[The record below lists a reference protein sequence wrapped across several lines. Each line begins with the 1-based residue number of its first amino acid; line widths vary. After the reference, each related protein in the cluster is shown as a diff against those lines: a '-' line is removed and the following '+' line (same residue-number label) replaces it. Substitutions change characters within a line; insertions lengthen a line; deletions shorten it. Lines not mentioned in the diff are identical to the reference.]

1 MITHWQYNGSVKN
14 LIGDVKKIISDNDYK
29 TIDIAA
35 SLQFWSY
42 PECKFV
48 ADIVKIEQEG
58 VKFFD
63 FNIQDKNT
71 WAELLNYVEEHGKF
85 DYSICSHTL
94 EDVITPT
101 DLLELLPK
109 ISKKGYIAI
118 PSKYNE
124 FMFLW
129 DNKYR
134 GNAHHKQIIDVKDDM
149 ICIYPKY
156 PFIEVFEETD
166 KVLENNLG
174 NELVV
179 FWEDE
184 IPYKFFA
191 QDNIF
196 HSDGDLIKQFYK
208 QISSN

>member
-14 LIGDVKKIISDNDYK
+14 LIGDVKKIISDNNYK
-29 TIDIAA
+29 TIDIGA

-63 FNIQDKNT
+63 FNIQNKNT
-71 WAELLNYVEEHGKF
+71 WTELLNYVEEHGKF

-101 DLLELLPK
+101 DLLELLPR

>member
-14 LIGDVKKIISDNDYK
+14 LIGDVKKLISDNNYK
-29 TIDIAA
+29 TIDIGA

-63 FNIQDKNT
+63 FNIQNKNT
-71 WAELLNYVEEHGKF
+71 WAELLNYVAEHGKF

-149 ICIYPKY
+149 IYIYPKY

>member
-14 LIGDVKKIISDNDYK
+14 LIGDVKKLISDNNYK
-29 TIDIAA
+29 TIDIGA

-63 FNIQDKNT
+63 FNIQNKNT
-71 WAELLNYVEEHGKF
+71 WTELLNYVEEHGKF

-101 DLLELLPK
+101 DLLELLPR

-174 NELVV
+174 NELVI

>member
-29 TIDIAA
+29 TIDIGA

-48 ADIVKIEQEG
+48 AEIVKIEQEG

>member
-29 TIDIAA
+29 TIDIGA

-71 WAELLNYVEEHGKF
+71 WTELLNYVEEHGKF

-179 FWEDE
+179 FWEDT

-196 HSDGDLIKQFYK
+196 NSDGELIKEFYK
-208 QISSN
+208 QISGN

>member
-1 MITHWQYNGSVKN
+1 MITHWQYNTIVKN
-14 LIGDVKKIISDNDYK
+14 STVDVKTLISENTYK
-29 TIDIAA
+29 TIDIGA

-48 ADIVKIEQEG
+48 ADIVKIDKED
-58 VKFFD
+58 VKFFN
-63 FNIQDKNT
+63 FNIQDKST
-71 WAELLNYVEEHGKF
+71 WGELLNYVEKHGKF

-101 DLLELLPK
+101 ELLDLLPK
-109 ISKKGYIAI
+109 ISNKGYIAI
-118 PSKYNE
+118 PSKFDE
-124 FMFLW
+124 FSFLW

-134 GNAHHKQIIDVKDDM
+134 GNAHHKQIIDIKDDM

-156 PFIEVFEETD
+156 PFIEVFD
-166 KVLENNLG
+166 DSNKLLENNLG
-174 NELVV
+174 KELVI
-179 FWEDE
+179 FWENE

-196 HSDGDLIKQFYK
+196 HSDNELIKEFYK
-208 QISSN
+208 QISTN

>member
-14 LIGDVKKIISDNDYK
+14 LIGDVKKLISDNNYK
-29 TIDIAA
+29 TIDIGA

-63 FNIQDKNT
+63 FNIQNKNT
-71 WAELLNYVEEHGKF
+71 WTELLNYVAEHGKF

>member
-1 MITHWQYNGSVKN
+1 MITHWQYNGLVKN
-14 LIGDVKKIISDNDYK
+14 LIGDVKKLISDNDYK
-29 TIDIAA
+29 TIDIGA

-63 FNIQDKNT
+63 FNIQNKNT
-71 WAELLNYVEEHGKF
+71 WTELLNYVEEHGKF

-101 DLLELLPK
+101 DLLELLPR

>member
-14 LIGDVKKIISDNDYK
+14 LIGDVKKLISDNNYK
-29 TIDIAA
+29 TIDIGA

-63 FNIQDKNT
+63 FNIQNKNT
-71 WAELLNYVEEHGKF
+71 WTELLDYVDKHGKF

>member
-14 LIGDVKKIISDNDYK
+14 LIGDVKKIISDNNYK
-29 TIDIAA
+29 TIDIGA

-71 WAELLNYVEEHGKF
+71 WTELLNYVGEHGKF

>member
-14 LIGDVKKIISDNDYK
+14 LIGDVKKIISDNNYK
-29 TIDIAA
+29 TIDIGA

-71 WAELLNYVEEHGKF
+71 WTELLNYVEEHGKF

-208 QISSN
+208 HISSN

>member
-14 LIGDVKKIISDNDYK
+14 LIGDVKKLISDNNYK
-29 TIDIAA
+29 TIDIGA

-63 FNIQDKNT
+63 FNIQNKNT
-71 WAELLNYVEEHGKF
+71 WTELLNYVEEHGKF

-149 ICIYPKY
+149 IYIYPKY

>member
-14 LIGDVKKIISDNDYK
+14 LIGDVKKLISDNNYK
-29 TIDIAA
+29 TIDIGA

-63 FNIQDKNT
+63 FNIQNKNT
-71 WAELLNYVEEHGKF
+71 WTELLNYVEEHGKF

-101 DLLELLPK
+101 DLLELLPR

>member
-14 LIGDVKKIISDNDYK
+14 LIGDVKKIISDNNYK
-29 TIDIAA
+29 TIDIGA

-71 WAELLNYVEEHGKF
+71 WTELLNYVEEHGKF

>member
-29 TIDIAA
+29 TIDIGA

-63 FNIQDKNT
+63 FNIQNKNT
-71 WAELLNYVEEHGKF
+71 WTELLNYVEEHGKF

-134 GNAHHKQIIDVKDDM
+134 GNAHHKQIIDVKDEM